1 MTTDKSFAHKPSSK
15 APQNAVLANHCVLVT
30 RPEQQQAELIAAL
43 EAWGAQTIPLP
54 LLSISPPSE
63 GEPAARLRRSL
74 LELDLFDSLLF
85 VSTNAVRAG
94 VASIEDYWPQFPVG
108 LQILAI
114 GPSTAALARELL
126 RCEVAVAAGGSTSEE
141 LLASGL
147 LGDLKGKRVG
157 IFRGEGGRDA
167 LAEGIR
173 QRGGRVEY
181 FEVYRRSPCDYSDMQ
196 LVEALDGRSPTALTI
211 TSGES
216 LDALL
221 SLAPRLEKAID
232 IAVGKSIRA
241 DVLRMPLIVPS
252 ARVKK
257 LALAKGFTAPIDAG
271 GADALSFARALSVVA
286 GKTDPNKSN

>member
-94 VASIEDYWPQFPVG
+94 VASIEGYWPQFPVG

-147 LGDLKGKRVG
+147 LGDLEGKRVG

-181 FEVYRRSPCDYSDMQ
+181 FEVYRRSPCDYSDTQ
-196 LVEALDGRSPTALTI
+196 LVEVLDGKSPTALTI

-232 IAVGKSIRA
+232 IAVGKSIRV

-271 GADALSFARALSVVA
+271 GADARSFARALSVVS